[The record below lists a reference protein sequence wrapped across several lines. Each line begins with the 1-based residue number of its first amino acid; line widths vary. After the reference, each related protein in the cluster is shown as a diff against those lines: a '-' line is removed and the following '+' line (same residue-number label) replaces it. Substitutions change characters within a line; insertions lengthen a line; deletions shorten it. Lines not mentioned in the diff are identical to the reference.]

1 MVLRERP
8 STTSELPVT
17 LDSLVLLVLLEPRE
31 LKDDL
36 VLLVPPER
44 RELTASAI
52 LEPLEP
58 LEPRESLV

>member
-1 MVLRERP
+1 M
-8 STTSELPVT
+8 
-17 LDSLVLLVLLEPRE
+17 LLEPRD

-44 RELTASAI
+44 RELTVSAI